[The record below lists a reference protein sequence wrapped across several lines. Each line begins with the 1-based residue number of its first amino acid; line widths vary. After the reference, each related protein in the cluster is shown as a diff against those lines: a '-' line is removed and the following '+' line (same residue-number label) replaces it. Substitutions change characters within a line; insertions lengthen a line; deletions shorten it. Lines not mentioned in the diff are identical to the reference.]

1 MGYQAVIFDL
11 DGVICHTDQY
21 HYQAWKEIAEELK
34 IPFNQGINDRMRGVD
49 RMASLEVL
57 LEGTNKDFSA
67 EMKNHYADK
76 KNRIY
81 QKLLTNLSPA
91 QLTTDVKETLAGVR
105 TSGLKIAIGS
115 SSKNTKRIL
124 DRLGLDSF
132 FDAVSD
138 GTDTSQAKPNP
149 EIFLIAA
156 ARMGVEPGRCL
167 VVEDA
172 KSGILAAQAAGMD
185 VAAFGDIGE
194 SGLANYKLN
203 QLSDL
208 LNII

>member
-11 DGVICHTDQY
+11 DGVICHTDEY
-21 HYQAWKEIAEELK
+21 HYQAWKEIAKELDV
-34 IPFNQGINDRMRGVD
+34 PYNRGINDRMRGVD
-49 RMASLEVL
+49 RMASLDIL
-57 LEGTNKDFSA
+57 LEGTSKVFSA
-67 EMKNHYADK
+67 EMKDRYASK

-81 QKLLTNLSPA
+81 QNLLTNLSPA
-91 QLTTDVKETLAGVR
+91 QLTPEVKETLAGVR
-105 TSGLKIAIGS
+105 AAGLKIAIGS

-124 DRLGLDSF
+124 SRLGLDSF

-138 GTDTSQAKPNP
+138 GTDTNQAKPKP
-149 EIFLIAA
+149 DIFLIAA
-156 ARMGVEPGRCL
+156 ARMGVEPKRCL

-185 VAAFGDIGE
+185 VAAFGDVGE